1 MKGQGLEAAAWASS
15 SSPMRRMIMVTA
27 SARVRVSSQFRAPDW
42 SPPEDPGG
50 DGKTLG
56 DLGLQSGAETA
67 LNGDGGLQ
75 VVFLSVGRQSG
86 DRQSRRQGRGQQQG
100 EKSGVFFHVQHFLSV
115 SKFPYYAG
123 PPHLCQ
129 SGNTVS
135 RRPGRPL
142 P

>member
-75 VVFLSVGRQSG
+75 VVFLSVGRQG
-86 DRQSRRQGRGQQQG
+86 GGGQTDGQGCREQQREQARG
-100 EKSGVFFHVQHFLSV
+100 FLHGIAS
-115 SKFPYYAG
+115 F
-123 PPHLCQ
+123 LN
-129 SGNTVS
+129 GNLS
-135 RRPGRPL
+135 L
-142 P
+142 S